1 MIWNAGD
8 VPGGRPLLLP
18 DSSLRGKEINKTGQ
32 VKWNEVERQGFLW
45 SKGH

>member
-8 VPGGRPLLLP
+8 VPGGRPVLLP
-18 DSSLRGKEINKTGQ
+18 DSSLRGKETIQGQ